1 MPKLTGT
8 DLLATSAKDF
18 RNEYG
23 FGATGDAEKTMVK
36 IWGHRERAAERDPG
50 KTENRYAEWTSNYAA
65 AKQADANLDTVL
77 QEYRKEKIKEWNV
90 KHGWTD
96 GARVAHHFWRRGNS
110 TLAAAV
116 QSEISSVY
124 NVDIHP
130 ASRWGRGIVMDHAGG
145 CVIGETSVIGDNVYF
160 MHDVSGTR
168 TPQTRGPRA
177 HTAHSHAASPTRPHG
192 IRRCTAA
199 RVARQVTLGATGK
212 DGDGDRHPKL
222 GARVLV
228 GAGASVLGNIRVG
241 DRAKIGC
248 GSVVLKPIPP
258 DEPSEAQAARLGLDL
273 ARTVRF
279 RVGFFNESLS
289 ALLREEPALRLSVLR
304 MDGDTYASTME
315 TLELMYD
322 RVSPGGFVIADDYLD
337 WEGCRAAVHEF
348 RAARNISE
356 PIVLTPHS
364 PEPQGPHL
372 PGAPPEILRSVY
384 WRKGGAGAPLPD
396 CVGAPAGALRITGS
410 YNPGRLR
417 CVSEVGRPL
426 RAPAGLALSK
436 AATTHPIRPTSAR
449 ELLHMCE
456 P

>member
-1 MPKLTGT
+1 MTLILVLGAVAWSCGDP
-8 DLLATSAKDF
+8 LLGPQATSIAASYLRLFRDVVLGAHVQWDAGMIDGSRNKAWINRKGFSSIVHAMAGVRRIDHAVALVASAVQDCVPGDVLEAGVWRGGTSFTMAKALQLLSTRSRPHSRRHFLVDSF
-18 RNEYG
+18 RGIPEASEYG
-23 FGATGDAEKTMVK
+23 ARGTRSK
-36 IWGHRERAAERDPG
+36 
-50 KTENRYAEWTSNYAA
+50 
-65 AKQADANLDTVL
+65 ANAQD
-77 QEYRKEKIKEWNV
+77 
-90 KHGWTD
+90 
-96 GARVAHHFWRRGNS
+96 RVAHKIAELNANDA
-110 TLAAAV
+110 TAV
-116 QSEISSVY
+116 Q
-124 NVDIHP
+124 
-130 ASRWGRGIVMDHAGG
+130 
-145 CVIGETSVIGDNVYF
+145 
-160 MHDVSGTR
+160 
-168 TPQTRGPRA
+168 
-177 HTAHSHAASPTRPHG
+177 
-192 IRRCTAA
+192 
-199 RVARQVTLGATGK
+199 
-212 DGDGDRHPKL
+212 
-222 GARVLV
+222 
-228 GAGASVLGNIRVG
+228 
-241 DRAKIGC
+241 
-248 GSVVLKPIPP
+248 
-258 DEPSEAQAARLGLDL
+258 AQAARLGLDL